1 MTPSMA
7 NISTDQALCIA
18 DQQHLLEHLT
28 NQLTQAGDER
38 GDGGEVRAAVAAQS
52 DEGDVL
58 AARTLDAAAGDDA
71 ARVGQQHDLQEHGR
85 RVGTRTDLVVVK
97 ARVER
102 AQVDLAVEQVVQRV
116 LEGAGQQLRL
126 EIDGQKPRAGVDVL
140 VAGHL
145 GLVQYRP
152 ITLATGVPERQTRR
166 IFYSLVR

>member
-1 MTPSMA
+1 M
-7 NISTDQALCIA
+7 
-18 DQQHLLEHLT
+18 
-28 NQLTQAGDER
+28 
-38 GDGGEVRAAVAAQS
+38 
-52 DEGDVL
+52 L

-85 RVGTRTDLVVVK
+85 RVGTRTDLVVVE

-126 EIDGQKPRAGVDVL
+126 EIDGQEPGAGVDML

-145 GLVQYRP
+145 GLGQYRP
-152 ITLATGVPERQTRR
+152 IRLATGVPGQQTRR
-166 IFYSLVR
+166 IFCSLVRPQNESQCRSLPL